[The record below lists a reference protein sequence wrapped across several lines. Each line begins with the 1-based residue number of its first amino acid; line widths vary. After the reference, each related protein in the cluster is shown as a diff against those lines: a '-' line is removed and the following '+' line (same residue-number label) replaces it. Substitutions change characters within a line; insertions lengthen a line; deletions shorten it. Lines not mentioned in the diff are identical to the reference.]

1 MSSFLKYSERPEICQ
16 GNGRGPISFARA
28 HLDGMPF
35 RGKPPLLREEEFQDV
50 CETLYDTFVDIF
62 DLSVPAQ
69 KERLTGI
76 LDKAANRW
84 FNILRMSEQWT
95 KTADGHDTVKVYIIW
110 TEPYKEVNPHRLGVG
125 DIAR

>member
-1 MSSFLKYSERPEICQ
+1 MSSFLKYQEKPDICE

-35 RGKPPLLREEEFQDV
+35 RGKAPLLREDEYQEC

-62 DLSVPAQ
+62 DLSDSAQ
-69 KERLTGI
+69 KEKLTGI

-95 KTADGHDTVKVYIIW
+95 KTADGKDTVKVYIIW
-110 TEPYKEVNPHRLGVG
+110 TEPYKELNPQRLSSGP
-125 DIAR
+125 APR